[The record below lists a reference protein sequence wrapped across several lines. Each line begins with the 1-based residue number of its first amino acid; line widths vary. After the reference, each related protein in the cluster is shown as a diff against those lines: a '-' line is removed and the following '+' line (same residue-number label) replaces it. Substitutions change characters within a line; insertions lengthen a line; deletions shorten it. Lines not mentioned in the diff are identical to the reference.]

1 MTTLYARL
9 RPWLAVLC
17 EAGAGLALWVAL
29 SSALLP
35 AGTTTRKLVEM
46 QSWGLLLGALLVAG
60 GLALFWP
67 QPAGA
72 NPWRRRSLLAMALAV
87 AGSVALAVLQL
98 RPQPVP
104 GLALPLAVLTCA
116 SALATIACLAMLEG
130 DQAGLRL
137 PTRLALAL
145 LGGAALL
152 FALIALTWPGPGLA
166 AGPVPS
172 LALLVLVAGALL
184 IAGWQAQGGLWPW
197 SRWPRRWRVLALLA
211 GLPLLLAALLY
222 VQPDWASTLWPLV
235 ALAVLAGTVVERA
248 QAR

>member
-1 MTTLYARL
+1 MTAPYARL

-17 EAGAGLALWVAL
+17 ETGAGLALWVAL
-29 SSALLP
+29 SGALLP
-35 AGTTTRKLVEM
+35 AGTTTRKLVEL

-60 GLALFWP
+60 GLGLFWP
-67 QPAGA
+67 QPAVA
-72 NPWRRRSLLAMALAV
+72 NAWRRRSLLAMALTV
-87 AGSVALAVLQL
+87 ACGVALAVLQL
-98 RPQPVP
+98 RQQPLP

-116 SALATIACLAMLEG
+116 GALATIAGLAMLEG

-152 FALIALTWPGPGLA
+152 FALIALIWPGPGLA

-184 IAGWQAQGGLWPW
+184 IAGWQAHGGLWPW
-197 SRWPRRWRVLALLA
+197 SRWPGRWRVLALLA

-222 VQPDWASTLWPLV
+222 VQPDWARALWPLV
-235 ALAVLAGTVVERA
+235 ALAVLAGTIVERA